1 MKAVDLTKYPIVSQI
16 QTAKVNPKIRK
27 AMANARSLD
36 SLISTIKNNVII
48 SETALE
54 YFVQKYNH

>member
-1 MKAVDLTKYPIVSQI
+1 MKTIDLTKYPIKSQI
-16 QTAKVNPKIRK
+16 QTAKANPKIQK

-36 SLISTIKNNVII
+36 SLISTIKSHVII
-48 SETALE
+48 SEKALE